1 MSLLP
6 EFELGLWNGWI
17 FLIPYILIFGS
28 FNILL
33 KRLSLIKK
41 ESPAFWASPSLT
53 RLERM
58 YAWLLRVIGAVLL
71 LYSVFLPLAIGT
83 VWFYAGL
90 SVYLIGFAFMI
101 LAVRVFV
108 ATPVDK
114 PNTTGIYSISR
125 HPIYL
130 GTFSLFIG
138 IGIASASWVYILLA
152 LILLAPMRN
161 ALMIPEERMCCERFG
176 NAYREYMNKTPRWI
190 GIPKSKKSDDMLPS

>member
-1 MSLLP
+1 MSLIP
-6 EFELGLWNGWI
+6 EFELGLWNAWI
-17 FLIPYILIFGS
+17 FVLPHILIFGS
-28 FNILL
+28 SPLL
-33 KRLSLIKK
+33 KRESLIKK
-41 ESPAFWASPSLT
+41 ESALWASPSYAGLD
-53 RLERM
+53 RM
-58 YAWLLRVIGAVLL
+58 YLQLFRVIMAILL

-90 SVYLIGFAFMI
+90 SVYLMGFAFII
-101 LAVRVFV
+101 LAMLAFI

-125 HPIYL
+125 HPINL
-130 GTFSLFIG
+130 GTFSIYIG

-152 LILLAPMRN
+152 LISLAPIRN

-190 GIPKSKKSDDMLPS
+190 GIPKSEKRD

>member
-1 MSLLP
+1 MSLIP

-17 FLIPYILIFGS
+17 FLIPYILVLGS
-28 FNILL
+28 SPLLRIVSVNIRERD
-33 KRLSLIKK
+33 KREK
-41 ESPAFWASPSLT
+41 ESALSPSYVG
-53 RLERM
+53 LERM
-58 YAWLLRVIGAVLL
+58 YLQLLRVIGAILL

-90 SVYLIGFAFMI
+90 AVYLTGFAFFI
-101 LAVRVFV
+101 LAILVII

-114 PNTTGIYSISR
+114 PFTTGIYSISR

-130 GTFSLFIG
+130 GYVFSFIG
-138 IGIASASWVYILLA
+138 IGIASASWAYILLA

-176 NAYREYMNKTPRWI
+176 NAYREYMNKTQRWI
-190 GIPKSKKSDDMLPS
+190 GIPKSGKSD

>member
-1 MSLLP
+1 MSLVP

-58 YAWLLRVIGAVLL
+58 YAQLLRVIGAILL

-90 SVYLIGFAFMI
+90 AVYLMGLAFLI
-101 LAVRVFV
+101 LATLAFIV
-108 ATPVDK
+108 TPVDK

-125 HPIYL
+125 HPVYL
-130 GTFSLFIG
+130 GTWSLFIG
-138 IGIASASWVYILLA
+138 IGIASAS
-152 LILLAPMRN
+152 
-161 ALMIPEERMCCERFG
+161 
-176 NAYREYMNKTPRWI
+176 
-190 GIPKSKKSDDMLPS
+190 

>member
-1 MSLLP
+1 MSLVP
-6 EFELGLWNGWI
+6 EFELGLWNAWI
-17 FLIPYILIFGS
+17 FLIPYILFFGS
-28 FNILL
+28 SPLF
-33 KRLSLIKK
+33 KRANLIKK
-41 ESPAFWASPSLT
+41 ESPLLWASPSLT

-58 YAWLLRVIGAVLL
+58 YAWLLRVIAAVLL
-71 LYSVFLPLAIGT
+71 LYSVFLPLAIGA

-90 SVYLIGFAFMI
+90 AFYLMGFVFII
-101 LAVRVFV
+101 LAMLAFI

-125 HPIYL
+125 HPVYL
-130 GTFSLFIG
+130 GTWSIIIS

-161 ALMIPEERMCCERFG
+161 AAMIPEERQCCERFG

-190 GIPKSKKSDDMLPS
+190 GIPKSKKNDNMLPA

>member
-1 MSLLP
+1 MSLVP
-6 EFELGLWNGWI
+6 EFEIGLWNAWI
-17 FLIPYILIFGS
+17 FLVPYLLIFGS

-41 ESPAFWASPSLT
+41 ESPAFWASPSYAG
-53 RLERM
+53 LERM
-58 YAWLLRVIGAVLL
+58 YSQLLRVIMAILL

-90 SVYLIGFAFMI
+90 AVYLMGFVFII
-101 LAVRVFV
+101 LATLAFI

-130 GTFSLFIG
+130 GTWSLSIG

-152 LILLAPMRN
+152 LILLAPIRN
-161 ALMIPEERMCCERFG
+161 ALMIPEERQCCERFG
-176 NAYREYMNKTPRWI
+176 NSYREYMNKTPRWI
-190 GIPKSKKSDDMLPS
+190 GIPKSKKSDNMLPA

>member
-1 MSLLP
+1 MSLIP

-17 FLIPYILIFGS
+17 FLMPYILIFGS

-58 YAWLLRVIGAVLL
+58 YAWLLRVIAAVLL

-83 VWFYAGL
+83 VWLYAGL
-90 SVYLIGFAFMI
+90 AVYLMGFVFMI
-101 LAVRVFV
+101 FATRAFIV
-108 ATPVDK
+108 TPVDK

-130 GTFSLFIG
+130 GTFLLIVS
-138 IGIASASWVYILLA
+138 IGIASASWVYMLLA

-161 ALMIPEERMCCERFG
+161 AVMIPEERQCCERFG

-190 GIPKSKKSDDMLPS
+190 GIPKSKKNDNMLPA